1 MSDGSLEKLRE
12 RAGGRD
18 DADESEETDA
28 APVRWFDRLREW
40 YRDGTLREANDA
52 KGLAS
57 NDPEWADVAEWDVS
71 PRNREE

>member
-1 MSDGSLEKLRE
+1 MSDVRSGSF
-12 RAGGRD
+12 ASAPGGRD
-18 DADESEETDA
+18 DADESDETDA